1 MTEEKKVI
9 TINDVDYTED
19 QLSDQSKMCI
29 NHINSLQQ
37 KIASAEFNLDQLRV
51 GKEAFSKILADSL
64 DRLAA
69 EAEETEEEE

>member
-19 QLSDQSKMCI
+19 DLTDEQKMMI

-37 KIASAEFNLDQLRV
+37 KIGSAQFNLDQLRV
-51 GKEAFSKILADSL
+51 GKEAFVNMLKGSLEAPAD
-64 DRLAA
+64 
-69 EAEETEEEE
+69 AEETEEKE